1 LQDFLAEL
9 KRRNVVRVA
18 LSYLAAAWL
27 VIQLVNEIG
36 DILDAPQWLPRLV
49 LVLLTVG
56 FFIAVALSWL
66 FELTNRGIRRTAEV
80 DRDASL
86 KPINRRAF
94 DYFIIGVL
102 LLALGY
108 FVWEARI
115 ARRDSPPAADASAP
129 LSVAVL
135 PFRDLSPQGDQ
146 AYLADGMAE
155 ELLNALSKLR
165 GLRVAGRTSSFAFRD
180 QGLKPDEIARQ
191 LGVTHLLEGSVR
203 SSGNRLRVTAQLIS
217 ASDGFQAWSREF
229 EGSLDDVFAI
239 QDEIAAGVVDG
250 LRLHLEPVA
259 EAAPRLTVP
268 TTNLASYDQY
278 LLGRYHLA
286 RRTSEG
292 ILSAEQHFEAALERD
307 PEYAPAHAAIATA
320 LAVSPYY
327 LRIDEPRAVAA
338 RARIHAERAIAI
350 DATNSEAHAAL
361 GMIYLV
367 FDRDWPR
374 AAATL
379 ARAVEL
385 NGNDVTGVNL
395 YGDYLYTIGD
405 YTSAIEYEGRAV
417 ELDPLSAVH
426 RHELALVLRLAGRTA
441 DALATEEQS
450 VRISP
455 EFRNGWSSLIRMLA
469 EDGETE
475 RAREQLARREA
486 LLGPASTR
494 WLQAIIAL
502 ETGDVSEARRLAALV
517 RQDVTEAHQSPT
529 HAAFLY
535 ARLGDDAAASELLQ
549 QAVQSGDP
557 ILVSPLYFFL
567 PEDFPG
573 MPRLEQAL
581 DRPELAALY
590 DLRRVQAASGRG
602 RRHGA
607 EPGDL
612 ARATGGPDSRSR

>member
-36 DILDAPQWLPRLV
+36 DILDAPQWFPRLV

-56 FFIAVALSWL
+56 FVIAVALSWL

-80 DRDASL
+80 DRDSSL

-108 FVWEARI
+108 FVWESRI
-115 ARRDSPPAADASAP
+115 APRDSPPAAGASAA

-135 PFRDLSPQGDQ
+135 PFRDLSPRGDQ
-146 AYLADGMAE
+146 EYLADGMAE
-155 ELLNALSKLR
+155 ELLNALSRLP
-165 GLRVAGRTSSFAFRD
+165 GLRVAGRTSSFAFKN
-180 QGLKPDEIARQ
+180 QELASAEIARQ

-203 SSGNRLRVTAQLIS
+203 SAGNRLRVTAQLIS

-239 QDEIAAGVVDG
+239 QDDIAAGVVDG
-250 LRLHLEPVA
+250 LKLHLGTA
-259 EAAPRLTVP
+259 EDAAARPMVP

-292 ILSAEQHFEAALERD
+292 ILSAEQNFQAALERD
-307 PEYAPAHAAIATA
+307 PDYAPAHAAFATA

-327 LRIDEPRAVAA
+327 FRLDEPRAVAS
-338 RARIHAERAIAI
+338 RARMHAERAIAL

-361 GMIYLV
+361 GMVYLV
-367 FDRDWPR
+367 FDRDWSR

-405 YTSAIEYEGRAV
+405 FAAAIEYEGRAV
-417 ELDPLSAVH
+417 EIDPLSAAN
-426 RHELALVLRLAGRTA
+426 RHELALVLRFLGRSTE
-441 DALATEEQS
+441 ALATEEQS

-469 EDGETE
+469 EEGEVE
-475 RAREQLARREA
+475 RARELLAQRAA
-486 LLGPASTR
+486 LLGPVSTR
-494 WLQAIIAL
+494 WLQAVLAL
-502 ETGDVSEARRLAALV
+502 EAGDLPEARRLAAEV
-517 RQDVTEAHQSPT
+517 GQDVIEARQSPT

-535 ARLGDDAAASELLQ
+535 ARLGDDAAASELLE
-549 QAVQSGDP
+549 QAARSGDP
-557 ILVSPLYFFL
+557 ILASPLYFFL

-573 MPRLEQAL
+573 MPGLKQAL
-581 DRPELAALY
+581 DRPELIALY
-590 DLRRVQAASGRG
+590 DLRRVHAESGRG
-602 RRHGA
+602 R
-607 EPGDL
+607 
-612 ARATGGPDSRSR
+612 SRSPGTHSPRDPD